1 MGNRIL
7 KESICTSENID
18 ALSYFQEVFFYR
30 MIVKCDDFGRVDAR
44 PRILASWLF
53 PLRGL
58 SDKDVNEDLRAMVCA
73 DLINLYE
80 VDGRPYLQVVTWNR
94 HQQVRN
100 KRSRYPAPEEE
111 CWYPTEAPTE
121 KAYKIQM
128 AEPHPE
134 AGDGTQTEHPPDAA
148 GWVQT
153 EGPPEMAGGIQTE
166 DPRNAAG
173 GIQTEDPRNA
183 AGRIQTE
190 DLPEAAGG
198 IQTEDSPEEAGVIP
212 VTQAPG
218 NIIGLQMPRAV
229 PGTAESIHGRNQTD
243 DGKTGIRPTGYQ
255 LKSDDIN
262 CSSNPIQYESNTNP
276 NTNTKSA
283 SRVRGTF
290 SPPTASEVEAYCRER
305 GSPIRADAFV
315 NYYESVG
322 WKVGS
327 HPMKDWKAA
336 VRSWEQREKQ
346 SGSSPAKV
354 VPAQQYEQRD
364 YRGAQETPEE
374 MMARLIRMNEERSHA
389 G

>member
-58 SDKDVNEDLRAMVCA
+58 SDKDVNEALRALVCA
-73 DLINLYE
+73 DLITLYE

-100 KRSRYPAPEEE
+100 KRSKYPAPEEE
-111 CWYPTEAPTE
+111 CWYPTETLTE

-173 GIQTEDPRNA
+173 M
-183 AGRIQTE
+183 IQTE

-198 IQTEDSPEEAGVIP
+198 IQTEDSPEMAGGMP
-212 VTQAPG
+212 VMQTPG
-218 NIIGLQMPRAV
+218 NIVGLQMPRAV
-229 PGTAESIHGRNQTD
+229 PEPAESIRGRDRTD
-243 DGKTGIRPTGYQ
+243 AGKTGNRSTGYQ
-255 LKSDDIN
+255 LISDDVN

-276 NTNTKSA
+276 NTNTNTKSA

-290 SPPTASEVEAYCRER
+290 SPPTSGEVEAYCRER
-305 GSPIRADAFV
+305 GSPIRAEAFV

-336 VRSWEQREKQ
+336 LRTWEQREKQ

-354 VPAQQYEQRD
+354 VLAQQYEQRD

-374 MMARLIRMNEERSHA
+374 MMARLTGMELPARGQA

>member
-58 SDKDVNEDLRAMVCA
+58 SDKDVNEALRALVCA
-73 DLINLYE
+73 DLITLYE

-166 DPRNAAG
+166 D
-173 GIQTEDPRNA
+173 
-183 AGRIQTE
+183 
-190 DLPEAAGG
+190 LPEAAGG
-198 IQTEDSPEEAGVIP
+198 IQTEDSPEEAGGMP
-212 VTQAPG
+212 VTQTPG
-218 NIIGLQMPRAV
+218 NVIGFQMPRAV
-229 PGTAESIHGRNQTD
+229 PGTAESIHDRNQTD
-243 DGKTGIRPTGYQ
+243 DGKTGIRPTGNQ
-255 LKSDDIN
+255 LISDAVD